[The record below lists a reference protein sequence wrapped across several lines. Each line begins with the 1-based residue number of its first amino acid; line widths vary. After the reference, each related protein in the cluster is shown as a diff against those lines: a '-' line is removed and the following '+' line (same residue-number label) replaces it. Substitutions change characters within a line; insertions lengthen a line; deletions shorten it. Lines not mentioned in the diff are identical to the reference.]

1 MEMCKIYLKHKLII
15 QNMITSMSKLKAVL
29 FDIDGTLLDNNEY
42 HKKAWM
48 QYLEDQG
55 KEISDEEFNEY
66 ISGRTNKD
74 AVEHLY
80 GEVTEEESY
89 KHSLKKDEIYRQ
101 MYKPHIEPI
110 NGLTEFLKELKEH
123 NIIMALATSGI
134 QENIDFMFEHVP
146 IKQYFKTIIQAK
158 DVEKGKPEPE
168 IFLKTAEAAGIPA
181 QNCIVLEDSISG
193 VQAGKTAGMKVVAL
207 TTTHSPEELH
217 EADLVIKDYTEINF
231 ERLTSLL

>member
-1 MEMCKIYLKHKLII
+1 MIGLK
-15 QNMITSMSKLKAVL
+15 NNSMSKLQAVL

-48 QYLEDQG
+48 QYLKDQG
-55 KEISDEEFNEY
+55 KEITDQDFNEY

-80 GEVTEEESY
+80 GEMTEEESK
-89 KHSLKKDEIYRQ
+89 KHYLKKEEIYRQ
-101 MYKPHIEPI
+101 MYQPYISPI
-110 NGLTEFLKELKEH
+110 DGLTEFLKELKEH
-123 NIIMALATSGI
+123 NMMMALATSGI
-134 QENIDFMFEHVP
+134 QENIDFMFKHVP
-146 IKQYFKTIIQAK
+146 IQQYFKEIIQMK

-168 IFLKTAEAAGIPA
+168 IFLKTAEAVQVPA
-181 QNCIVLEDSISG
+181 ENCIVFEDSISG
-193 VQAGKTAGMKVVAL
+193 VQAGKAAGMKVVAL

-231 ERLTSLL
+231 QRLTLLI